1 MGLRLLGRSVSFG
14 LSLGASVALNGLIFY
29 GLAHMNTPKT
39 IVAPEAPGPA
49 LFARID
55 PRVELEKEEPK
66 EIEEEEY
73 EPEDEEVDLEME
85 MPQETV
91 SHEAMETPIDMSVP
105 AMSSV
110 MVARQVLRDPTAKT
124 VDIRKSSGPVKARPV
139 KRPVI
144 RRGPRRAD
152 KVERP
157 PREHSSNRKPKYP
170 RALERR
176 RRSGSVDV
184 ALLIDE
190 AGFVKK
196 AKVLRVSGS
205 DSFGKAVL
213 AAVQEWRFDPAWHQG
228 RYVSVWAKKTIRFMP
243 KR

>member
-1 MGLRLLGRSVSFG
+1 MGLRILGRSVSFG
-14 LSLGASVALNGLIFY
+14 VSLGASVALNGLIFY
-29 GLAHMNTPKT
+29 GLAHMNTPKEM
-39 IVAPEAPGPA
+39 VAPEAPGPG

-55 PRVELEKEEPK
+55 PQVELQKEEKKPV
-66 EIEEEEY
+66 EEEDY

-91 SHEAMETPIDMSVP
+91 THEAMETPIDMSVP
-105 AMSSV
+105 SMSSV
-110 MVARQVLRDPTAKT
+110 MVARQVLRDPTVKT
-124 VDIRKSSGPVKARPV
+124 TDIPKKKPGKVGPV
-139 KRPVI
+139 KRPVV

-152 KVERP
+152 RVDRP
-157 PREHSSNRKPKYP
+157 PREHSSNARPEYP

-176 RRSGSVDV
+176 RRAGSVDV

-196 AKVLRVSGS
+196 AKVLRSTGS
-205 DSFGKAVL
+205 QSFGKAVM
-213 AAVQEWRFDPAWHQG
+213 AVVKDWRFDPAWHQG
-228 RYVSVWAKKTIRFMP
+228 RYVSVWAKKTIRFVP

>member
-14 LSLGASVALNGLIFY
+14 LSLGASIALNGLIFY

-39 IVAPEAPGPA
+39 VVAPEAPGPG
-49 LFARID
+49 LFARVD
-55 PRVELEKEEPK
+55 PAVELEKEEPK
-66 EIEEEEY
+66 ELEEEDY
-73 EPEDEEVDLEME
+73 EPEDEEVDYEME

-91 SHEAMETPIDMSVP
+91 SHEAMETPIDINIS

-110 MVARQVLRDPTAKT
+110 MVARQVLRDPTVKT
-124 VDIRKSSGPVKARPV
+124 VDIRKSRNKPQGGVV

-157 PREHSSNRKPKYP
+157 PREHSSNRKPTYP

-196 AKVLRVSGS
+196 SKLLRVTGS
-205 DSFGKAVL
+205 DSFGKSVL
-213 AAVQEWRFDPAWHQG
+213 AAVKEWRFDPAWHKG
-228 RYVSVWAKKTIRFMP
+228 RYVSVWAKKTIRFRP
-243 KR
+243 QR